1 MCHDLENRVFAWLR
15 ADPARLEA
23 LALAERLHLADW
35 CLAAGFVR
43 NLVWDR
49 LHGYTHPTPLDDI
62 DLVYFDSRDDSAAR
76 DRELETYLSA
86 VSNLPWSVKNQAR
99 MHERNGD
106 APYRSTCDAMTYWVE
121 RETAVGVQLGR
132 EGDMSMVAPFGLA
145 SLLEGKVTYN
155 PRCRN
160 RAAFRERSRRKAWLS
175 IWPRLVVVG

>member
-1 MCHDLENRVFAWLR
+1 MCHELESRVLTWLR
-15 ADPARLEA
+15 ADSARLEA
-23 LALAERLHLADW
+23 LALAERLRLDDW

-49 LHGYTHPTPLDDI
+49 LHGYTQPTPLNDI
-62 DLVYFDSRDDSAAR
+62 DLVYFDARDDSEAR
-76 DRELETYLSA
+76 DRDLEASLCA

-99 MHERNGD
+99 MHGRNGD

-121 RETAVGVQLGR
+121 QETAVGVHLGR
-132 EGDMSMVAPFGLA
+132 DQRLSLVAPFGLA

-160 RAAFRERSRRKAWLS
+160 RAAFRERYRSKDWPS
-175 IWPRLVVVG
+175 IWPGLVVVG

>member
-23 LALAERLHLADW
+23 LVLAERLHLADW

-86 VSNLPWSVKNQAR
+86 VSNLLVGQESGQ
-99 MHERNGD
+99 D
-106 APYRSTCDAMTYWVE
+106 A
-121 RETAVGVQLGR
+121 
-132 EGDMSMVAPFGLA
+132 
-145 SLLEGKVTYN
+145 
-155 PRCRN
+155 
-160 RAAFRERSRRKAWLS
+160 
-175 IWPRLVVVG
+175 